1 MEAYLCVIEL
11 MKYCV
16 CVGGGC
22 IQEHEWMSICEYMY
36 MCEHSCCIFM
46 FVCAERNIRRLEHSS
61 INSD

>member
-36 MCEHSCCIFM
+36 MCEHACCIFM
-46 FVCAERNIRRLEHSS
+46 FVCVCVCVGVY
-61 INSD
+61 